1 MPASYAEI
9 GLGEFAGG
17 VRFRRRFGYP
27 SRIDPHEIVWLT
39 FTGVEG
45 RASILLNGQPLAT
58 AAESGEPLEFPI
70 TSLLRPRNE
79 LIVDIEA
86 SGAQSGLWGE
96 VALEVRCTAYL
107 RSVDVEWADDC
118 LTVHG
123 EVVGFAEGPLELYA
137 LVDGRTVVYSP
148 VTAGPE
154 GQPFRFVS
162 EPIAATGQPLSNGPS
177 TQGKPP
183 SPAGGRGL
191 GGGVVVLPRG
201 DGYPSPQPPPP
212 TGEGGPEGAANPHEI
227 RVDLVSGAVV
237 WYTWARTQ
245 DFR

>member
-1 MPASYAEI
+1 
-9 GLGEFAGG
+9 
-17 VRFRRRFGYP
+17 
-27 SRIDPHEIVWLT
+27 
-39 FTGVEG
+39 
-45 RASILLNGQPLAT
+45 
-58 AAESGEPLEFPI
+58 
-70 TSLLRPRNE
+70 LLRPRNE

-201 DGYPSPQPPPP
+201 DGYPSPNGRGGARRGGQPARNSCRSRLGSGCVVYMGSY
-212 TGEGGPEGAANPHEI
+212 TGLPLTPRRFVISHRNRGWIFCP
-227 RVDLVSGAVV
+227 
-237 WYTWARTQ
+237 
-245 DFR
+245 